1 MAVAELK
8 LLQKLNEYE
17 FGVELW
23 MMRSG
28 INQNKWDYQNLEQH
42 YLSFVGTPILCA
54 FPHGQIADGH
64 NLVEKRDA
72 NGEPYYSFIGR
83 DGLEQIVGTLSDD
96 PNDFSLVEKDGET
109 WLVAKGRLFTFYA
122 HELVSHLKETGSMS
136 VSVETEVLE
145 SHVSEEDPTV
155 EVFTEWIGLGV
166 TVLHETVAPA
176 IPGANIKALQAL
188 ASEFNEMKL
197 KVASMIKQTAE
208 EVGGEPDES
217 DDVGEEDEKDDIG
230 EPDEPDDPDDAK
242 DYDDGLDDDDDEP
255 SDGEETQK
263 PQNQNLSKGEIT
275 MQVFTKKQVAE
286 LAPKFDGY
294 TVLAAGQDDAGIR
307 VCLMSADG
315 TTAVYTMDSIDD
327 SYIDPKK
334 FVTVNTSVS
343 FKFDEESSID
353 VASYELTD
361 ALGASV
367 VKANA
372 ELESVSGE
380 LKSAKET
387 IESMKAAEMKRRVSA
402 AKAKAVE
409 TLAKFN
415 ANRTEK
421 VNEAVLDG
429 INEAIDNGEYSDC
442 LNGEGEWCGE
452 DAVCEAVLAQCAK
465 EVMKYDQAQV
475 ARNSSHYVWSE
486 GHRTSGEGEG
496 VEALIAQWRA
506 KKI

>member
-1 MAVAELK
+1 MSQLMTLEVIGQDK
-8 LLQKLNEYE
+8 DLNYD
-17 FGVELW
+17 VILSCL
-23 MMRSG
+23 RSG
-28 INQNKWDYQNLEQH
+28 RNRNFWDYQNVKEYAH
-42 YLSFVGTPILCA
+42 TFVGVPILCA
-54 FPHGQIADGH
+54 YVRGQIADGH
-64 NLVEKRDA
+64 NFEEKTLPSGEIVYDFTAGTAERIVGAISDNPKDVWTEEIDGQTWVKAKGKLWRFYNLALVEHIAEVKSMETSA
-72 NGEPYYSFIGR
+72 ETIVEESYQ
-83 DGLEQIVGTLSDD
+83 DGD
-96 PNDFSLVEKDGET
+96 
-109 WLVAKGRLFTFYA
+109 
-122 HELVSHLKETGSMS
+122 
-136 VSVETEVLE
+136 
-145 SHVSEEDPTV
+145 V
-155 EVFTEWIGLGV
+155 EVFTKWKAIGI
-166 TVLHETVAPA
+166 TILHETVAPA

-208 EVGGEPDES
+208 EVGGEPDEP
-217 DDVGEEDEKDDIG
+217 DDVGEKDEKDDIG

-242 DYDDGLDDDDDEP
+242 DDDDGLDDDDDEP

-327 SYIDPKK
+327 AYIDPKK

-387 IESMKAAEMKRRVSA
+387 IESMKAAELKRRVSA

-442 LNGEGEWCGE
+442 LNGDGEWCGE